1 MANPNLLS
9 LTTVNV
15 DTLHFDATT
24 TASTVTGSTVAANHA
39 RKVEA
44 ILALNIGST
53 LGWISV
59 WRRVG
64 GVDKPLAFELRV
76 PLRTTVNV
84 LIGAPLYMTEGDTLK
99 VQANANSNVHVSA
112 PYADLV

>member
-1 MANPNLLS
+1 MAAPNLIS

-15 DTLHFDATT
+15 DTLHFDATGS
-24 TASTVTGSTVAANHA
+24 AATVTGSTVATNHA

-44 ILALNIGST
+44 ILATNVGAT

-59 WRRVG
+59 WRRTG
-64 GVDKPLAFELRV
+64 GVDKQLAYELRV

-99 VQANANSNVHVSA
+99 VQANASNNVHISA
-112 PYADLV
+112 PYADMV